1 MKCGNTIKKLQSG
14 EKTIIAALG
23 DSLTYGWMVR
33 KGYLNFLEEMLLEKY
48 PASDFRILNRG
59 IPGDTSRGG
68 LGRLERQ
75 VIDHKPDLVML
86 QFGLNDALAGFTPQ
100 AFYYTMKSLVDDI
113 RGRIPAE
120 ILLMT
125 SVKPLDGELEAMA
138 APYYEMI
145 ENLAGAEALPAAL
158 VHRYWEKEIAGGVN
172 HMDLVQEDMAH
183 PTVQGYWL
191 MARSVMEFL
200 V

>member
-1 MKCGNTIKKLQSG
+1 MKCHNTIRKLQSG
-14 EKTIIAALG
+14 EKTVIAALG

-33 KGYLNFLEEMLLEKY
+33 KGYLDFLEEMLREKY

-68 LGRLERQ
+68 LERLQHQ
-75 VIDHKPDLVML
+75 VMEHEPHLVML

-113 RGRIPAE
+113 RGKIPAE

-125 SVKPLDGELEAMA
+125 SVKPLDRELEALA
-138 APYYEMI
+138 APYYKMI
-145 ENLAGAEALPAAL
+145 EDLAGTESLPVVL
-158 VHRYWEKEIAGGVN
+158 VHRYWEEQIAGGVS
-172 HMDLVQEDMAH
+172 HRDLVQEDMAH

-191 MARSVMEFL
+191 MARAIMEFL
-200 V
+200 I